1 MIKAKLLS
9 VSKKLQQ
16 LIFGQIST
24 TTEIQFNATY
34 SDDIGHIH
42 IDRPAGFLSK
52 SEAKFIDGDLL
63 AALEKELVCFLF
75 DQNPTVVDLKGP
87 LERCHFKLLFIPV
100 RRLGQKDQPV
110 LFLEAISYSKEGS
123 TQSIFITMRI

>member
-1 MIKAKLLS
+1 MKIIKGKLLS
-9 VSKKLQQ
+9 VSKRLQQ

-52 SEAKFIDGDLL
+52 SEAKFINGDLL
-63 AALEKELVCFLF
+63 AALEKELVLF
-75 DQNPTVVDLKGP
+75 FFDLSRFAIFP
-87 LERCHFKLLFIPV
+87 NHL
-100 RRLGQKDQPV
+100 KDV
-110 LFLEAISYSKEGS
+110 ISNCILYWRD
-123 TQSIFITMRI
+123 T

>member
-9 VSKKLQQ
+9 VSKRLQQ

-52 SEAKFIDGDLL
+52 SEANFIDGDLL
-63 AALEKELVCFLF
+63 AALEKELVCFF
-75 DQNPTVVDLKGP
+75 YQNTTAVDLKGP

-100 RRLGQKDQPV
+100 RRLGQRDRPV
-110 LFLEAISYSKEGS
+110 SFLEAIS
-123 TQSIFITMRI
+123 